1 MAWLQAAMIAAPL
14 VAQGIGA
21 ITGAIKNSKARKQ
34 IKAQTEL
41 INARNA
47 ELLKSIQAQ
56 TNQSLGAIGG
66 GFMGPSGIN
75 TGSNGIGLMQ
85 GGPAFIQR

>member
-1 MAWLQAAMIAAPL
+1 MAWLQAALVAAPL

-34 IKAQTEL
+34 IKAQTEQ

-47 ELLKSIQAQ
+47 ELLKSLQAQ
-56 TNQSLGAIGG
+56 TGQSLSAIGG
-66 GFMGPSGIN
+66 GFMGPSGISTSN
-75 TGSNGIGLMQ
+75 NGIGLMQ
-85 GGPAFIQR
+85 GGPAFLQG